1 MDDKTKAARSKA
13 STKYNAT
20 NVKQIK
26 LNLNKRTDA
35 DIIQVLEESGNIQ
48 GYIKS
53 LIRKDIETKKAADH
67 N

>member
-35 DIIQVLEESGNIQ
+35 DIIQALEESGNIQ

-53 LIRKDIETKKAADH
+53 LIRKDIETKKVADH
-67 N
+67 H